1 MLPNDKGMIKKGV
14 SCIPNIKACSKDHFE
29 QKKDLIL

>member
-14 SCIPNIKACSKDHFE
+14 SFIPNIKACSKDQFE
-29 QKKDLIL
+29 QKRT